1 MESAMTSQEPI
12 HPAIERLLVREVL
25 EKYLASL
32 DDKDWDGIAG
42 CFTDDAVSHYN
53 DEPDALHGGKGVA
66 DWLHRMVAYN
76 ATDHSLSNVRIEVTG
91 DTAVA
96 HSLVIATLHQGTW
109 PTLLGDLKWDAA
121 GAPDGSFS
129 LIQWQGG
136 KLVPVFPSATAQA
149 TPLYPKPNWGG

>member
-96 HSLVIATLHQGTW
+96 HSLVIATLHQGDEGVGRVQVRAIDYRDHLVKIDGQW
-109 PTLLGDLKWDAA
+109 RISERLHHPTMQYDA
-121 GAPDGSFS
+121 
-129 LIQWQGG
+129 
-136 KLVPVFPSATAQA
+136 PSA
-149 TPLYPKPNWGG
+149 PKVLYSSQR